1 LEGTDKAKYRLRGG
15 TNQSIE
21 VGQTGVSNSNSTITS
36 RGAIRREHES
46 ISDSRVHPGLLSGT
60 GPLGAGLARGRR
72 LLPEL
77 CRKPPRKSA
86 VALRTFHE
94 NVSETTRTL
103 LDNAHCIGVAPRRD
117 RGQRG
122 TDAKGFLSCRQ
133 NRDVVWTN
141 PAA

>member
-77 CRKPPRKSA
+77 CRKPPRKVRCRPA
-86 VALRTFHE
+86 DFPRKRLRDYANAARQRALHRCSTPARSRPE
-94 NVSETTRTL
+94 R
-103 LDNAHCIGVAPRRD
+103 GRRE
-117 RGQRG
+117 RLC
-122 TDAKGFLSCRQ
+122 KL
-133 NRDVVWTN
+133 
-141 PAA
+141 